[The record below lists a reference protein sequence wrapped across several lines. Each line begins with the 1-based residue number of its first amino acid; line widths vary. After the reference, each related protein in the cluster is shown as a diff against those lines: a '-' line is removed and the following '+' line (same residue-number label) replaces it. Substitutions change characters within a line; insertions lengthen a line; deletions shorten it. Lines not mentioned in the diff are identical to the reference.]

1 MLLEELDYTVEY
13 KPDYLHKHTDHLL
26 RYSKE
31 VGMVDID
38 DELSDDNLCI
48 INVLSSWY
56 VHIAEFLTTQ
66 TMPEGLVKN
75 KQRKLEFI
83 IVVSVTMSSSSIIS
97 TKRN

>member
-1 MLLEELDYTVEY
+1 
-13 KPDYLHKHTDHLL
+13 
-26 RYSKE
+26 
-31 VGMVDID
+31 MVDID